1 MGDLVNFVSELL
13 DKKQMSKPD
22 FVLAM
27 LNQGISQDTSYR
39 LIRGETN
46 FTTETLRTAAKVLG
60 VESINEVIDISG
72 NGQH

>member
-22 FVLAM
+22 FVLEM
-27 LNQGISQDTSYR
+27 LKQGISQDTSYR